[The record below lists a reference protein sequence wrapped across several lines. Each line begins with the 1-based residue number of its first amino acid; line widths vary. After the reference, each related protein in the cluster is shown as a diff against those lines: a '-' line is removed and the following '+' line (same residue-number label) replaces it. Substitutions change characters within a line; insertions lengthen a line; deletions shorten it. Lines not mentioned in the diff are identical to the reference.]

1 MLMPALHRKLLREL
15 WQLRGQALAIAVVI
29 AGGVAT
35 LLMSLASLESL
46 RLTRDNFYRDYHFAE
61 LFSELKRAPEELA
74 AVIAARDGV
83 QTLETRVVAAA
94 TLVVPGF
101 ADPVSSL
108 LVSLPDGRNSEL
120 NRLFLRQ
127 GRLPAPYRAEA
138 VVSDAFAEAHGLQPG
153 DTLRAVLSG
162 RLQEL
167 TVSGIGGSPEHI
179 YQLKPGDLFP
189 DNLRYGILWL
199 NRSQLAAAYDLEGA
213 FNSLSLTLTA
223 AGSAAE
229 LIATLDRLLAPY
241 GGMGAVAREDQ
252 LSHAYLEAEFDQLA
266 TMARLFPTIFLAVA
280 AFLLNVVLA
289 RLIAT
294 QREQIAILKA
304 FGYDDWA
311 VGRHYGQLVLL
322 LCAGGLALG
331 IVGGYLLGEGLAV
344 IYADYFRF
352 PSLDY
357 HLSGKVIAIGV
368 LVTLAAALLGTF
380 SAVRRVVRL
389 PPAEA
394 MRPEPPGDY
403 RPTLLERLGWQQKIS
418 LPTRMILR
426 HLERRPLKALLT
438 IAGIA
443 MTCAILMVGNLY
455 EAVDYVLKVQ
465 FGLAQRYDLALTLHE
480 PAPRRLLY
488 DLQALEGVSLAEGRR
503 TVPVRLRH
511 QHRTFR
517 TALHG
522 LEADA
527 GLSRVLDQRLRV
539 LELPVTGV
547 FLTDYLAEMLR
558 LKPGDLVT
566 VETLSGRRQVLELP
580 VSGLVT
586 EYVGV
591 AAYMELAALNR
602 VLGDGEVID
611 GAYLAVAPEYS
622 DQVAARLA
630 ASPRVAGVGHRLAA
644 IESYREAMDETM
656 LAFTFISTLL
666 AASIAF
672 GVVYNSARIALS
684 ERGREL
690 ASLRVLGL
698 TRRET
703 ETILLGE
710 LALLTI
716 LAIPLG
722 WLLGTGFCWYLAA
735 GLRSELYRIPLV
747 LTPVTFAFAALVV
760 ALAAVVSSL
769 LVRRNLRRVNL
780 VEALK
785 ARD

>member
-1 MLMPALHRKLLREL
+1 
-15 WQLRGQALAIAVVI
+15 
-29 AGGVAT
+29 
-35 LLMSLASLESL
+35 MSLASLESL

-153 DTLRAVLSG
+153 DTLRAVLNG

-380 SAVRRVVRL
+380 SAVRRVVLR